1 MSSEP
6 SSKPPLGYIEI
17 RVFSHATEDPQKV
30 QAAVRNALPDEF
42 GRSLVFQKAN
52 LTGHHGNPILLLT
65 TKLVDKQSLSLAL
78 KKIGNGL
85 PVLDKRTLS
94 EQLELHVERSNLYL
108 RLDKQHALMGK
119 LRFSLNDPIHFKFHF
134 KNKTADQIESVC
146 RENEL
151 LL

>member
-1 MSSEP
+1 
-6 SSKPPLGYIEI
+6 
-17 RVFSHATEDPQKV
+17 
-30 QAAVRNALPDEF
+30 
-42 GRSLVFQKAN
+42 
-52 LTGHHGNPILLLT
+52 LLT

-85 PVLDKRTLS
+85 PVLDKQTLS

-119 LRFSLNDPIHFKFHF
+119 LRFSLNDPIHLKFHF
-134 KNKTADQIESVC
+134 KNKTADQIKSVC